1 MGELWK
7 IELDNEHISQKN
19 ILSDFGHMT
28 HQI

>member
-7 IELDNEHISQKN
+7 IELDNEHISQK